1 METILTRLHQMVWGP
16 WTLLIFLMVG
26 IGYTVKGGGFSALG
40 LFFLVEIYG
49 GKLNKK

>member
-26 IGYTVKGGGFSALG
+26 IGYTVKGGGFQLRG
-40 LFFLVEIYG
+40 REFDTPLM
-49 GKLNKK
+49 K